1 MAAENDSKNKR
12 GRTVETDRVN
22 RILENEVF
30 REHLG
35 KTKKRKRTVFSAGM
49 IWYIFW
55 MWRVSA

>member
-1 MAAENDSKNKR
+1 MAAENDSKNER

-30 REHLG
+30 GNTLG
-35 KTKKRKRTVFSAGM
+35 KIKKRKRTVFSAGM
-49 IWYIFW
+49 IWCIFW